1 MANDLTHFQQ
11 QQAPA
16 QANVRPSKRF
26 KFDLMDPDSLNH
38 IWRVAGMY
46 AASALFPKHLR
57 GKNTEEARANA
68 VMVMNIADRL
78 NEDALTVANHV
89 YFVGNNAGWAASY
102 MINRANQYGIF
113 KNPIDW
119 EIEGEGDNLE
129 VTAYAEMAGT
139 GKIVRKKITFKQAK
153 EEGWTSNKKYQTMP
167 ETMLQ
172 YRSATALIRLYCP
185 EVMQGMPVVEE
196 GDEANNSKKMRDV
209 TPDAPTDF
217 EKAFPEAAAETAR
230 PKVDRT
236 PPPAAQ
242 KEEAEGEDAEEEE
255 AAPDPEATRIYGQN
269 DGLHAR
275 RTKVQIE
282 MDREIE
288 DLAASLDIDVPT
300 ERPAVVVVEELR
312 ARAEA
317 EATQEESPEQAPQED
332 QTEGEPASEA
342 TGDPDAMMRAIDA
355 AFTEDDLKMA
365 AVGAGD
371 LPEADRTRVREHY
384 AKRLLQIREQ
394 TSEEGSDD
402 FQPDYGKLA
411 DLICRDLEQ
420 VSGDAVHEVLSTYET
435 HLEDLE
441 QKDTSAYQRV
451 MNLAETRAGI

>member
-1 MANDLTHFQQ
+1 MANDLTKFERTTSAPATGSAYDMPLMNPDTFNHMYRVGAVLASSPLFPDHLRKGDR
-11 QQAPA
+11 QQAE
-16 QANVRPSKRF
+16 ANGMLVVNMALRLRE
-26 KFDLMDPDSLNH
+26 DP
-38 IWRVAGMY
+38 
-46 AASALFPKHLR
+46 
-57 GKNTEEARANA
+57 
-68 VMVMNIADRL
+68 
-78 NEDALTVANHV
+78 LTVAQNI
-89 YFVGNNAGWAASY
+89 YFVGGKPGWNATY
-102 MINRANQYGIF
+102 MISKANQHGVF
-113 KNPIDW
+113 ADPIDW
-119 EIEGEGDNLE
+119 DISGNKDSLS
-129 VTAYAEMAGT
+129 VTAFAKMKGT
-139 GKIVRKKITFKQAK
+139 GKRVEATADMEMARQ
-153 EEGWTSNKKYQTMP
+153 EGWTRNTKYKSMP
-167 ETMLQ
+167 EQMLRYRAATM
-172 YRSATALIRLYCP
+172 LIRLYCP
-185 EVMQGMPVVEE
+185 EVMVGIPAAIEVETS
-196 GDEANNSKKMRDV
+196 NIRDV
-209 TPDAPTDF
+209 TPQQEAVPTAFDDTLPEAPT
-217 EKAFPEAAAETAR
+217 EAKRA
-230 PKVDRT
+230 KVDRT

-242 KEEAEGEDAEEEE
+242 KEEAEGEEAEEEE

-317 EATQEESPEQAPQED
+317 EATQDEAPEQAPQED

-371 LPEADRTRVREHY
+371 LPEADRKRVREHY

-394 TSEEGSDD
+394 TTDEEGSDD

-420 VSGDAVHEVLSTYET
+420 VRGDAVHEVLSTYET